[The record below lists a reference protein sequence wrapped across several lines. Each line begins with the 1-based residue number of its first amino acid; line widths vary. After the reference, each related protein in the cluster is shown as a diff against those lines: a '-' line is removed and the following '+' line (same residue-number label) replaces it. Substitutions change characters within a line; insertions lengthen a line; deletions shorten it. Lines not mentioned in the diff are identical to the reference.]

1 MFFVFYSLCLW
12 VLCRQKRK
20 KKSRKKRAE
29 KREKKKFCAV
39 EREKAKTYDAGQK
52 WVIALQNTHTHTTR
66 TRARTR
72 NHKKL
77 KNGLVIIII
86 INIMG
91 HVVAFSANAQMVLSA
106 KRGGYNGT
114 ALASRSSSSGSNN
127 SNNIK
132 NKLGGGNT
140 RRRLG
145 LKSRITTRASVE
157 DAEEVELDCMDRME
171 KAMEVMTDNF
181 STVRT
186 GRANPNMLDRIEVDY
201 YGAMTPLKSLSNT
214 NNLDAQTLVIQPFDK
229 GALKEIEKAI
239 VRSDLGITPSNDGS
253 VIRLVVPPLT
263 AERRKELT
271 KQVSKLGEE
280 GKVALRNVRRDAMT
294 KIKKMKT
301 DKTLG
306 EDEFASFEKK
316 IEDLTTSYVK
326 KTEDAVKAKEKE
338 LTTV

>member
-1 MFFVFYSLCLW
+1 MFFVFTLSEW

-20 KKSRKKRAE
+20 KKSMQKEKSRKERKKE
-29 KREKKKFCAV
+29 FCAGV

-52 WVIALQNTHTHTTR
+52 WIIALQNTHTHTTR

-91 HVVAFSANAQMVLSA
+91 HVVAFSANAQMVLSS

-114 ALASRSSSSGSNN
+114 ALASRSSSSKNSSNE
-127 SNNIK
+127 S
-132 NKLGGGNT
+132 KLGNGNT
-140 RRRLG
+140 RRLG

-157 DAEEVELDCMDRME
+157 EAEEVELDCMDRME

>member
-1 MFFVFYSLCLW
+1 
-12 VLCRQKRK
+12 
-20 KKSRKKRAE
+20 
-29 KREKKKFCAV
+29 
-39 EREKAKTYDAGQK
+39 
-52 WVIALQNTHTHTTR
+52 
-66 TRARTR
+66 
-72 NHKKL
+72 
-77 KNGLVIIII
+77 
-86 INIMG
+86 MG
-91 HVVAFSANAQMVLSA
+91 HVVAFSANAQMVLSS

-157 DAEEVELDCMDRME
+157 EAEEVELDCMDRME

>member
-1 MFFVFYSLCLW
+1 LFLDG
-12 VLCRQKRK
+12 RHEQ
-20 KKSRKKRAE
+20 
-29 KREKKKFCAV
+29 
-39 EREKAKTYDAGQK
+39 
-52 WVIALQNTHTHTTR
+52 I
-66 TRARTR
+66 
-72 NHKKL
+72 
-77 KNGLVIIII
+77 
-86 INIMG
+86 
-91 HVVAFSANAQMVLSA
+91 LSA
-106 KRGGYNGT
+106 KRGYNGT
-114 ALASRSSSSGSNN
+114 AVVQSGSSATNQK
-127 SNNIK
+127 SVRQRGQK
-132 NKLGGGNT
+132 ST
-140 RRRLG
+140 LG
-145 LKSRITTRASVE
+145 LKSLTRASME
-157 DAEEVELDCMDRME
+157 EAEEVELDAMERME
-171 KAMEVMTDNF
+171 KAMEVMSDNF
-181 STVRT
+181 ATVRT

-306 EDEFASFEKK
+306 EDEVASFEKK
-316 IEDLTTSYVK
+316 IEELTSSYVK
-326 KTEDAVKAKEKE
+326 KTDDAVKAKEKE

>member
-1 MFFVFYSLCLW
+1 VGFVPA
-12 VLCRQKRK
+12 K
-20 KKSRKKRAE
+20 KKKKEHAERKE
-29 KREKKKFCAV
+29 QKREKKKFCAGV

-52 WVIALQNTHTHTTR
+52 WIIALQNTHTHTTR

-91 HVVAFSANAQMVLSA
+91 HVVAFSANAQMVLSS

-127 SNNIK
+127 NK

-157 DAEEVELDCMDRME
+157 EAEEVELDCMDRME

>member
-1 MFFVFYSLCLW
+1 
-12 VLCRQKRK
+12 
-20 KKSRKKRAE
+20 
-29 KREKKKFCAV
+29 
-39 EREKAKTYDAGQK
+39 
-52 WVIALQNTHTHTTR
+52 
-66 TRARTR
+66 
-72 NHKKL
+72 
-77 KNGLVIIII
+77 
-86 INIMG
+86 
-91 HVVAFSANAQMVLSA
+91 LSA

-127 SNNIK
+127 NK

-157 DAEEVELDCMDRME
+157 EAEEVELDCMDRME

>member
-1 MFFVFYSLCLW
+1 MSSKSPSAFVGWRSPRSFSYRVVCVYVVCVVGFFFFSGIQNAHHRPRRLLPLSLDG
-12 VLCRQKRK
+12 RHEQ
-20 KKSRKKRAE
+20 
-29 KREKKKFCAV
+29 
-39 EREKAKTYDAGQK
+39 
-52 WVIALQNTHTHTTR
+52 I
-66 TRARTR
+66 
-72 NHKKL
+72 
-77 KNGLVIIII
+77 
-86 INIMG
+86 
-91 HVVAFSANAQMVLSA
+91 LSA
-106 KRGGYNGT
+106 KRGYNGT
-114 ALASRSSSSGSNN
+114 AVVQSGSSATNQK
-127 SNNIK
+127 SVRQRGQK
-132 NKLGGGNT
+132 ST
-140 RRRLG
+140 LG
-145 LKSRITTRASVE
+145 LKSLTRASME
-157 DAEEVELDCMDRME
+157 EAEEVELDAMERME
-171 KAMEVMTDNF
+171 KAMEVMSDNF
-181 STVRT
+181 ATVRT

-306 EDEFASFEKK
+306 EDEVASFEKK
-316 IEDLTTSYVK
+316 IEELTSSYVK
-326 KTEDAVKAKEKE
+326 KTDDAVKAKEKE

>member
-1 MFFVFYSLCLW
+1 MSSKSPSAFVGWRSPRSFSYRVVCVYVVCVVGFFFFS
-12 VLCRQKRK
+12 
-20 KKSRKKRAE
+20 
-29 KREKKKFCAV
+29 
-39 EREKAKTYDAGQK
+39 G
-52 WVIALQNTHTHTTR
+52 IQNAHHR
-66 TRARTR
+66 PRRLLPLFLDGR
-72 NHKKL
+72 HEQ
-77 KNGLVIIII
+77 I
-86 INIMG
+86 
-91 HVVAFSANAQMVLSA
+91 LSA
-106 KRGGYNGT
+106 KRGYNGT
-114 ALASRSSSSGSNN
+114 AVVHSGS
-127 SNNIK
+127 SAT
-132 NKLGGGNT
+132 NKKSVRQRGQKKST
-140 RRRLG
+140 LG
-145 LKSRITTRASVE
+145 LKSLTRASME
-157 DAEEVELDCMDRME
+157 EAEEVELDAMERME
-171 KAMEVMTDNF
+171 KAMEVMSDNF
-181 STVRT
+181 ATVRT

-306 EDEFASFEKK
+306 EDEVASFEKK
-316 IEDLTTSYVK
+316 IEELTSSYVK
-326 KTEDAVKAKEKE
+326 KTDDAVKAKEKE

>member
-1 MFFVFYSLCLW
+1 MPA
-12 VLCRQKRK
+12 K
-20 KKSRKKRAE
+20 KKKKEHAERKE
-29 KREKKKFCAV
+29 QKREKKRILCGGRKRKSKNLRRRTKVDHRSSEYAH
-39 EREKAKTYDAGQK
+39 AH
-52 WVIALQNTHTHTTR
+52 HTH

-91 HVVAFSANAQMVLSA
+91 HVVAFSANAQMVLSS

-127 SNNIK
+127 NK

-157 DAEEVELDCMDRME
+157 EAEEVELDCMDRME

>member
-1 MFFVFYSLCLW
+1 MHSFFCLFSFFRFASSSRCHQNHRQLLSDGALHVPFLIGSFAFTSFASSVFFFFS
-12 VLCRQKRK
+12 
-20 KKSRKKRAE
+20 
-29 KREKKKFCAV
+29 
-39 EREKAKTYDAGQK
+39 G
-52 WVIALQNTHTHTTR
+52 IQNAHHR
-66 TRARTR
+66 PRRLLLPLDGR
-72 NHKKL
+72 HEQ
-77 KNGLVIIII
+77 I
-86 INIMG
+86 
-91 HVVAFSANAQMVLSA
+91 LSA
-106 KRGGYNGT
+106 KRGYNGT
-114 ALASRSSSSGSNN
+114 AVVQSGS
-127 SNNIK
+127 SAT
-132 NKLGGGNT
+132 NKKSVRQRGQKST
-140 RRRLG
+140 LG
-145 LKSRITTRASVE
+145 LKSLTRASME
-157 DAEEVELDCMDRME
+157 EAEEVELDAMERME
-171 KAMEVMTDNF
+171 KAMEVMSDNF
-181 STVRT
+181 ATVRT

-306 EDEFASFEKK
+306 EDEVASFEKK
-316 IEDLTTSYVK
+316 IEELTSSYVK
-326 KTEDAVKAKEKE
+326 KTDDAVKAKEKE

>member
-1 MFFVFYSLCLW
+1 MGFVPAKKKKKE
-12 VLCRQKRK
+12 QKE
-20 KKSRKKRAE
+20 KSRKER
-29 KREKKKFCAV
+29 KKKFCAV

-127 SNNIK
+127 NK

-157 DAEEVELDCMDRME
+157 EAEEVELDCMDRME

>member
-1 MFFVFYSLCLW
+1 MGFVPAKKKKKE
-12 VLCRQKRK
+12 QKE
-20 KKSRKKRAE
+20 KSRKER
-29 KREKKKFCAV
+29 KKEFCAV

-52 WVIALQNTHTHTTR
+52 WIIALQNTHTHTTL

-77 KNGLVIIII
+77 KNGLVIII

-127 SNNIK
+127 NK

-157 DAEEVELDCMDRME
+157 EAEEVELDCMDRME

>member
-1 MFFVFYSLCLW
+1 MPA
-12 VLCRQKRK
+12 K
-20 KKSRKKRAE
+20 KKKKEHAERKE
-29 KREKKKFCAV
+29 QKREKKKFCAGV

-52 WVIALQNTHTHTTR
+52 WIIALQNTHTHTTR

-77 KNGLVIIII
+77 KNGLVIII

-114 ALASRSSSSGSNN
+114 ALASRSSSSKNSSNE
-127 SNNIK
+127 S
-132 NKLGGGNT
+132 KLGNGNT
-140 RRRLG
+140 RRLG

-157 DAEEVELDCMDRME
+157 EAEEVELDCMDRME

>member
-1 MFFVFYSLCLW
+1 MFFVFTLCVW

>member
-1 MFFVFYSLCLW
+1 LPLFFFSICV
-12 VLCRQKRK
+12 
-20 KKSRKKRAE
+20 
-29 KREKKKFCAV
+29 
-39 EREKAKTYDAGQK
+39 
-52 WVIALQNTHTHTTR
+52 VIAVSSKSPSAFVGWRSPRSFSYRVVCVYVVCVVVFFFFSGIQNAHHR
-66 TRARTR
+66 PRRLLPLSLDGR
-72 NHKKL
+72 HEQ
-77 KNGLVIIII
+77 I
-86 INIMG
+86 
-91 HVVAFSANAQMVLSA
+91 LSA
-106 KRGGYNGT
+106 KRGYNGT
-114 ALASRSSSSGSNN
+114 AVVQSGSSATNQK
-127 SNNIK
+127 SVRQRGQK
-132 NKLGGGNT
+132 ST
-140 RRRLG
+140 LG
-145 LKSRITTRASVE
+145 LKSLTRASME
-157 DAEEVELDCMDRME
+157 EAEEVELDAMERME
-171 KAMEVMTDNF
+171 KAMEVMSDNF
-181 STVRT
+181 ATVRT

-306 EDEFASFEKK
+306 EDEVASFEKK
-316 IEDLTTSYVK
+316 IEELTSSYVK
-326 KTEDAVKAKEKE
+326 KTDDAVKAKEKE

>member
-86 INIMG
+86 NIMG

-114 ALASRSSSSGSNN
+114 ALASRSSSSKNSSNE
-127 SNNIK
+127 S
-132 NKLGGGNT
+132 KLGNGNT
-140 RRRLG
+140 RRLG

-157 DAEEVELDCMDRME
+157 EAEEVELDCMDRME

>member
-1 MFFVFYSLCLW
+1 MCTHFFASFLFFDLRRHRGVIKITVSFCRMALSTFLFLSGRLRLRRLRRRFFFFSGIQNAHHRPRRLLPLSLDG
-12 VLCRQKRK
+12 RHEQ
-20 KKSRKKRAE
+20 
-29 KREKKKFCAV
+29 
-39 EREKAKTYDAGQK
+39 
-52 WVIALQNTHTHTTR
+52 I
-66 TRARTR
+66 
-72 NHKKL
+72 
-77 KNGLVIIII
+77 
-86 INIMG
+86 
-91 HVVAFSANAQMVLSA
+91 LSA
-106 KRGGYNGT
+106 KRGYNGT
-114 ALASRSSSSGSNN
+114 AVVQSGSSATNQK
-127 SNNIK
+127 SVRQRGQK
-132 NKLGGGNT
+132 ST
-140 RRRLG
+140 LG
-145 LKSRITTRASVE
+145 LKSLTRASME
-157 DAEEVELDCMDRME
+157 EAEEVELDAMERME
-171 KAMEVMTDNF
+171 KAMEVMSDNF
-181 STVRT
+181 ATVRT

-306 EDEFASFEKK
+306 EDEVASFEKK
-316 IEDLTTSYVK
+316 IEELTSSYVK
-326 KTEDAVKAKEKE
+326 KTDDAVKAKEKE

>member
-1 MFFVFYSLCLW
+1 
-12 VLCRQKRK
+12 
-20 KKSRKKRAE
+20 
-29 KREKKKFCAV
+29 
-39 EREKAKTYDAGQK
+39 
-52 WVIALQNTHTHTTR
+52 
-66 TRARTR
+66 
-72 NHKKL
+72 
-77 KNGLVIIII
+77 
-86 INIMG
+86 MG
-91 HVVAFSANAQMVLSA
+91 HVFVAVFANAQILSA

-114 ALASRSSSSGSNN
+114 ALASRSSSSKNSSNE
-127 SNNIK
+127 S
-132 NKLGGGNT
+132 KLGNGNT
-140 RRRLG
+140 RRLG

-157 DAEEVELDCMDRME
+157 EAEEVELDCMDRME

>member
-1 MFFVFYSLCLW
+1 LPLFFFSICV
-12 VLCRQKRK
+12 
-20 KKSRKKRAE
+20 
-29 KREKKKFCAV
+29 
-39 EREKAKTYDAGQK
+39 
-52 WVIALQNTHTHTTR
+52 VIAVSSKSPSAFVGWRSPRSFSYRVVCVYVVCVVGFFFFSGIQNAHHR
-66 TRARTR
+66 PRRLLPLSLDGR
-72 NHKKL
+72 HEQ
-77 KNGLVIIII
+77 I
-86 INIMG
+86 
-91 HVVAFSANAQMVLSA
+91 LSA
-106 KRGGYNGT
+106 KRGYNGT
-114 ALASRSSSSGSNN
+114 AVVQSGSSATNQK
-127 SNNIK
+127 SVRQRGQK
-132 NKLGGGNT
+132 ST
-140 RRRLG
+140 LG
-145 LKSRITTRASVE
+145 LKSLTRASME
-157 DAEEVELDCMDRME
+157 EAEEVELDAMERME
-171 KAMEVMTDNF
+171 KAMEVMSDNF
-181 STVRT
+181 ATVRT

-306 EDEFASFEKK
+306 EDEVASFEKK
-316 IEDLTTSYVK
+316 IEELTSSYVK
-326 KTEDAVKAKEKE
+326 KTDDAVKAKEKE

>member
-1 MFFVFYSLCLW
+1 MFFVFTLSEW

-20 KKSRKKRAE
+20 KKSMQKEKSRKERKKE
-29 KREKKKFCAV
+29 FCAGV

-52 WVIALQNTHTHTTR
+52 WIIALQNTHTHTTR

-91 HVVAFSANAQMVLSA
+91 HVVAFSANAQMVLSS

-127 SNNIK
+127 NK

-157 DAEEVELDCMDRME
+157 EAEEVELDCMDRME

>member
-1 MFFVFYSLCLW
+1 MFFVFTLSEW

-20 KKSRKKRAE
+20 KKSMQKEKSRKERKKE
-29 KREKKKFCAV
+29 FCAGV

-52 WVIALQNTHTHTTR
+52 WIIALQNTHTHTTR

-91 HVVAFSANAQMVLSA
+91 HVVAFSANAQMVLSS

-114 ALASRSSSSGSNN
+114 ALASRRSSSSKNSSNE
-127 SNNIK
+127 S
-132 NKLGGGNT
+132 KLGNGNT
-140 RRRLG
+140 RRLG

-157 DAEEVELDCMDRME
+157 EAEEVELDCMDRME

-306 EDEFASFEKK
+306 EDGFTSFEKK

>member
-1 MFFVFYSLCLW
+1 MHSFFCLFSFFRFASSSVSSKSPSAFVGWRSPRSFFYRVVCVVCVCVVCVVGLFFFSGIQNAHHRPRRLLPLSL
-12 VLCRQKRK
+12 VGRHEQ
-20 KKSRKKRAE
+20 
-29 KREKKKFCAV
+29 
-39 EREKAKTYDAGQK
+39 
-52 WVIALQNTHTHTTR
+52 I
-66 TRARTR
+66 
-72 NHKKL
+72 
-77 KNGLVIIII
+77 
-86 INIMG
+86 
-91 HVVAFSANAQMVLSA
+91 LSA
-106 KRGGYNGT
+106 KRGYNGT
-114 ALASRSSSSGSNN
+114 AVVHSGSSATNRK
-127 SNNIK
+127 SVRQRGQK
-132 NKLGGGNT
+132 KST
-140 RRRLG
+140 LG
-145 LKSRITTRASVE
+145 LKSLTRASME
-157 DAEEVELDCMDRME
+157 EAEEVELDAMERME
-171 KAMEVMTDNF
+171 KAMDVMSDNF
-181 STVRT
+181 ATVRT

-306 EDEFASFEKK
+306 EDEVASFEKK
-316 IEDLTTSYVK
+316 IEELTSSYVK

>member
-1 MFFVFYSLCLW
+1 MGFVPA
-12 VLCRQKRK
+12 K
-20 KKSRKKRAE
+20 KKKKEHAERKE
-29 KREKKKFCAV
+29 QKREKKKFCAGV

-52 WVIALQNTHTHTTR
+52 WIIALQNTHTHTTR

-91 HVVAFSANAQMVLSA
+91 HVVAFSANAQMVLSS

-114 ALASRSSSSGSNN
+114 ALASRSSSSKNSSNE
-127 SNNIK
+127 S
-132 NKLGGGNT
+132 KLGNGNT
-140 RRRLG
+140 RRLG

-157 DAEEVELDCMDRME
+157 EAEEVELDCMDRME

>member
-1 MFFVFYSLCLW
+1 MGFVPPKKKKKD
-12 VLCRQKRK
+12 QKE
-20 KKSRKKRAE
+20 KSRKER
-29 KREKKKFCAV
+29 KKKFCAV

-52 WVIALQNTHTHTTR
+52 WIIALQNTHTHTTR